1 MAGEIGAKAACFGLR
16 DFRRIPY
23 SSVILQ
29 TLCVAVGG
37 FCPTDMPTDG
47 GERPVSYGREPR
59 EPFPMIMSLPVL
71 DEAPSLQRPSRTL
84 SICLINP
91 RFEPS
96 YWGFEYALPLYPG
109 DKRSTMISGSI
120 SSVAGLCGDHEVY
133 LLDENVEEID
143 WDALDKYDI
152 VGVTG
157 MTVQKERIHQILT
170 RLRDMKPFIVAGGP
184 LVSVNEGFFDGLCD
198 ARFVGE
204 AETTWPKF
212 LDDFSRGEATDER
225 YQQPQPTDM
234 TTVPRPRYDHLKV
247 SRYATG
253 SLQYSRGCPFQCEFC
268 DIIVIFGRKPR
279 VKDPDQFITE
289 LDDMRKVGFHSVFI
303 VDDNFIGNKKKA
315 KELLHK
321 LVPWMEEHKYPLR
334 LTTEASIDL
343 ADDAELLD
351 LMYRANFRS
360 VFIGIETPRL
370 ESLKET
376 KKFQNVR
383 GDSLDAKLARIQNA
397 GLDINAGFIV
407 GFDSDDKQIFEDQF
421 QFIQGNGITLAMVG
435 MLQAIPT
442 TPLYKRLKD
451 EGRLFEED
459 ANCNFLPKQMTR
471 DELKQ
476 GYWEL
481 VKRLYTPEAFF
492 ERYFKVY
499 ESPEYLARRAAIS
512 KKAGEGRR
520 LPTLFYGLALLWSL
534 FWALWRDGSLA
545 TVGKTY
551 AKVFFTRNL
560 KYRRDIIGFAQY
572 MNRCVTHWHFYKF
585 TREATAG
592 RLRTYNT
599 G

>member
-1 MAGEIGAKAACFGLR
+1 MS
-16 DFRRIPY
+16 DFIPA
-23 SSVILQ
+23 I
-29 TLCVAVGG
+29 
-37 FCPTDMPTDG
+37 
-47 GERPVSYGREPR
+47 EPNY
-59 EPFPMIMSLPVL
+59 ISHMSMTQQLLENGTATSPP
-71 DEAPSLQRPSRTL
+71 ARTL

-109 DKRSTMISGSI
+109 NKRSTMISGSL
-120 SSVAGLCGDHEVY
+120 SSVGGLCGDHDVY

-143 WDALDKYDI
+143 WESLQNFDI

-157 MTVQKERIHQILT
+157 MTVQKERIHQILL
-170 RLRDMKPFIVAGGP
+170 RLRELKIFTVVGGP
-184 LVSVNEGFFDGLCD
+184 LVSVNEAFFDGLCD
-198 ARFVGE
+198 AKFVGE
-204 AETTWPKF
+204 AETTWPQF
-212 LDDFSRGEATDER
+212 LDAYARDKPTEKR

-234 TTVPRPRYDHLKV
+234 TKVPRPRYDHLKV
-247 SRYATG
+247 DSYATG
-253 SLQYSRGCPFQCEFC
+253 ALQYSRGCPFQCEFC

-279 VKDPDQFITE
+279 VKDPDQLVAE
-289 LDDMRKVGFHSVFI
+289 LDDMRRAGFHSVFI

-315 KELLHK
+315 KDLLRK
-321 LVPWMEEHKYPLR
+321 LIPWMEQHNYPLR

-343 ADDAELLD
+343 ANDAELLD
-351 LMYRANFRS
+351 LMYQANFRS

-370 ESLKET
+370 ESLNET

-383 GDSLDAKLARIQNA
+383 GDSMEAKLARIQNA

-407 GFDSDDKQIFEDQF
+407 GFDSDDKEIFEDQF
-421 QFIQGNGITLAMVG
+421 QFIQENGITLAMVG

-442 TPLYKRLKD
+442 TPLYNRLKE
-451 EGRLFEED
+451 EGRLVEED
-459 ANCNFLPKQMTR
+459 PNCNFVPKQMSR
-471 DELKQ
+471 EELRQ

-481 VKRLYTPEAFF
+481 VKRLYSPEAFL

-499 ESPEYLARRAAIS
+499 QYPEYLQRRAAIC
-512 KKAGEGRR
+512 KKAGEGKL
-520 LPTLFYGLALLWSL
+520 LPTLGYGMALLWSL
-534 FWALWRDGSLA
+534 FWALWRDGSL
-545 TVGKTY
+545 TSVGKVY
-551 AKVFFTRNL
+551 LKYFFTRNL

-585 TREATAG
+585 TRELTAG